1 LTIPHEWEDELDQY
15 NSQDL
20 RRKSERK
27 LDATRRQYGK
37 LDAAMR
43 RAEDKMD
50 PVLVLFR
57 DQVLFLK
64 HNLNAKAIA
73 SLQDELVAVEEDVA
87 LLVKDMEASIAEA
100 DRFISTMTEE

>member
-1 LTIPHEWEDELDQY
+1 MKHKTTWFTESLLIRIH
-15 NSQDL
+15 NNH
-20 RRKSERK
+20 
-27 LDATRRQYGK
+27 K

-50 PVLVLFR
+50 PVLVVFL

-87 LLVKDMEASIAEA
+87 LLVKDMEESIAETE
-100 DRFISTMTEE
+100 RFISTMTEE

>member
-1 LTIPHEWEDELDQY
+1 
-15 NSQDL
+15 
-20 RRKSERK
+20 
-27 LDATRRQYGK
+27 
-37 LDAAMR
+37 MR

-50 PVLVLFR
+50 PVLVVFL

-87 LLVKDMEASIAEA
+87 LLVKDMEESIAEA
-100 DRFISTMTEE
+100 DRVISTMTEE